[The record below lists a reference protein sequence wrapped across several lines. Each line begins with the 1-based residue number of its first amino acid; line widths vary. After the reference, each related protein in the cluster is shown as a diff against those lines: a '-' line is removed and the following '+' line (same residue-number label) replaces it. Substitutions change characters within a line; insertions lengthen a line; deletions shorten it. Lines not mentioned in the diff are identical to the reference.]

1 VPDYAGTS
9 STIALPGSFKDSGSS
24 WSVYVG
30 LGVEYVGYSYI
41 DDNAGAYRFDE
52 GPLIG
57 RLGLGAIWQW
67 DHLLAAVTL
76 RASTSEDERHKD
88 NFSFGTLSVS
98 WAI

>member
-9 STIALPGSFKDSGSS
+9 STIALPGSFKDWGSS